1 MQFTVGRI
9 TPLVA
14 VQRMC
19 RNELCSQPSM
29 LSQVSQ
35 PTENL
40 TTFLALSL
48 VSSYVAS
55 VSACLFYLFHLSV
68 FFLGSYPCQSVGES
82 VDGVID
88 SFRCNYIA
96 SLSFASLFVTASVF
110 VAFLSYIFVC
120 FVQLCLCV
128 PCAGWC
134 VSSTP
139 ASPANDRCLL
149 LSRRL
154 LTVNNDTLHIN
165 HIIWS

>member
-48 VSSYVAS
+48 VSSYVGS
-55 VSACLFYLFHLSV
+55 VSACLFDLFHLSV

-88 SFRCNYIA
+88 GFRCDDIA
-96 SLSFASLFVTASVF
+96 SLSFASLSENKT
-110 VAFLSYIFVC
+110 LSGPSPLLNLFCRCKQNHFYGP
-120 FVQLCLCV
+120 CV
-128 PCAGWC
+128 Y
-134 VSSTP
+134 V
-139 ASPANDRCLL
+139 L
-149 LSRRL
+149 
-154 LTVNNDTLHIN
+154 V
-165 HIIWS
+165 